1 MQPSSHPLHC
11 IWSATLEV
19 LSISILL
26 SINHVSMFFSSICTF
41 SLCLYKPATCSRRC
55 SAESK
60 SKDNMP
66 LSCATRS
73 THGINDI
80 SNLLYKAFRLNIS
93 LHAFSKSKAFSS
105 SFFFSL
111 LWPYNHIDSQRV
123 DSSSLCKKYQV
134 LFSNLIV
141 RPSLRLRLPLINSL
155 RCVGWTPMVRAKS
168 FLLNTS
174 FQQLLAQDFSRMD
187 SPCWN

>member
-1 MQPSSHPLHC
+1 MAPTDKHPRLANSERSHAAFFASPSLYLVRNPG
-11 IWSATLEV
+11 V

-105 SFFFSL
+105 SFFFSSMAL
-111 LWPYNHIDSQRV
+111 QSYR
-123 DSSSLCKKYQV
+123 
-134 LFSNLIV
+134 
-141 RPSLRLRLPLINSL
+141 
-155 RCVGWTPMVRAKS
+155 
-168 FLLNTS
+168 
-174 FQQLLAQDFSRMD
+174 
-187 SPCWN
+187 